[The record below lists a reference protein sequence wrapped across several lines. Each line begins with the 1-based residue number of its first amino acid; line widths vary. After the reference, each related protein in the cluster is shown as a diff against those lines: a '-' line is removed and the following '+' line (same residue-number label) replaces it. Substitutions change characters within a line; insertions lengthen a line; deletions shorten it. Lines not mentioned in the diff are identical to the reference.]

1 LNGLDRIREA
11 AKRDKSKRFTALMH
25 HITTELLRDSYHS
38 LKKDAV
44 PGVDEV
50 RWKEYGEELENRLE
64 SLHERIHKGTYR
76 DRPSKRIYIPKP
88 DGKRRPIGIVALE
101 DKIAEMAVVKIL
113 NQIYEEEFIGFSY
126 GYRPGRSQHR
136 ALDAIWVG
144 ITERKVNWVLDVIY
158 HNMVIFFAELLVER
172 FRAIF

>member
-1 LNGLDRIREA
+1 
-11 AKRDKSKRFTALMH
+11 MH
-25 HITTELLRDSYHS
+25 HITTELLRDSYYN

-50 RWKEYGEELENRLE
+50 TWKEYGEDLENRLE

-76 DRPSKRIYIPKP
+76 ARPSKRIYIPKP
-88 DGKRRPIGIVALE
+88 DGKRRPIGIAALE

-126 GYRPGRSQHR
+126 GFRPGRSQHR

-172 FRAIF
+172 FGDVFGVLPN